1 MVNKRRKFTQKK
13 MCAKKKRNIV
23 LSGTAESFGIG
34 AMTNERWKS
43 FYEMMRDQKLYPEE
57 LNYLDAF
64 SLQFVNSD
72 KWIDFEKKY

>member
-1 MVNKRRKFTQKK
+1 MQKFFIIMNYYGRRLF
-13 MCAKKKRNIV
+13 V
-23 LSGTAESFGIG
+23 DLLH
-34 AMTNERWKS
+34 
-43 FYEMMRDQKLYPEE
+43 LYLENLFQIKQDVPLQHPQE